1 MSSCCRG
8 AGRGSCRSRLRSRGA
23 GVENPLCDRVITELA
38 CPTVT
43 YTKALYG
50 AVQKACISWLGYM
63 VLLEDV
69 TLLQRRNAALS
80 IVKEKLW
87 RSLL

>member
-1 MSSCCRG
+1 MTATQAPFTS
-8 AGRGSCRSRLRSRGA
+8 A
-23 GVENPLCDRVITELA
+23 ENPPSRVRA
-38 CPTVT
+38 
-43 YTKALYG
+43 
-50 AVQKACISWLGYM
+50 WLGYM

>member
-1 MSSCCRG
+1 M
-8 AGRGSCRSRLRSRGA
+8 
-23 GVENPLCDRVITELA
+23 ITELA